1 MNNDVFPNKF
11 KAALAAKQV
20 QIGCWSA
27 LSNPISTEVLGLA
40 GFDWLVLDG
49 EHAPND
55 ISTFIPQLMALKGSA
70 SAPVVRVP
78 TNEPVIIKRLLDIGF
93 YNFLIPFVETKEE
106 AEQAVA
112 STRYPPE
119 GIRGVSVSHR
129 ANMFGTVADYF
140 AQSNKNITI
149 LVQIESQQGVDN
161 VDAIAATEG
170 VDGIFVGPSDLA
182 AALGHLGNASHPD
195 VQKAIQHIFNR
206 ASAHGK
212 PSGILAPVEADARRY
227 LEWGA
232 TFVAVGSDLGVFR
245 SATQKLADT
254 FKKITTTAIREM
266 IDMTMK
272 VGFIGL
278 GIMGKPMSKNLL
290 KAGYSLVVADRNPE
304 AIADVIAAGAETAAT
319 AKAIAEQCDVIITML
334 PNSPHVK
341 EVALGE
347 NGIIEGAKPGTVLID
362 MSSIAPLASREISEA
377 LKAKGIDMLDAP
389 VSGGEPKAIDGTL
402 SVMVGG
408 DKAIFDKYYDLMK
421 AMAGSVVHTGE
432 IGAGNVTKLAN
443 QVIVAL
449 NIAAMSE
456 ALTLATKAGVNPDLV
471 YQAIRGGLA
480 GSTVLDAKAP
490 MVMDRNF
497 KPGFRIDLHIK
508 DLANALDTS
517 HGVGAQLPLTAAVM
531 EMMQALRADGLGT
544 ADHSALACYY
554 EKLAKVEV
562 TR

>member
-182 AALGHLGNASHPD
+182 AALGHLAMPRTRMYKKQFSTFLTVPARTANPAASSHQSRLMR
-195 VQKAIQHIFNR
+195 VVIWNGVRRLWLSAAIS
-206 ASAHGK
+206 AS
-212 PSGILAPVEADARRY
+212 
-227 LEWGA
+227 
-232 TFVAVGSDLGVFR
+232 
-245 SATQKLADT
+245 SA
-254 FKKITTTAIREM
+254 
-266 IDMTMK
+266 
-272 VGFIGL
+272 
-278 GIMGKPMSKNLL
+278 
-290 KAGYSLVVADRNPE
+290 
-304 AIADVIAAGAETAAT
+304 
-319 AKAIAEQCDVIITML
+319 
-334 PNSPHVK
+334 
-341 EVALGE
+341 
-347 NGIIEGAKPGTVLID
+347 
-362 MSSIAPLASREISEA
+362 
-377 LKAKGIDMLDAP
+377 
-389 VSGGEPKAIDGTL
+389 
-402 SVMVGG
+402 
-408 DKAIFDKYYDLMK
+408 
-421 AMAGSVVHTGE
+421 
-432 IGAGNVTKLAN
+432 
-443 QVIVAL
+443 
-449 NIAAMSE
+449 
-456 ALTLATKAGVNPDLV
+456 
-471 YQAIRGGLA
+471 
-480 GSTVLDAKAP
+480 
-490 MVMDRNF
+490 
-497 KPGFRIDLHIK
+497 
-508 DLANALDTS
+508 
-517 HGVGAQLPLTAAVM
+517 LPLRNW
-531 EMMQALRADGLGT
+531 LIPLKNNHHRNKRD
-544 ADHSALACYY
+544 D
-554 EKLAKVEV
+554 
-562 TR
+562 